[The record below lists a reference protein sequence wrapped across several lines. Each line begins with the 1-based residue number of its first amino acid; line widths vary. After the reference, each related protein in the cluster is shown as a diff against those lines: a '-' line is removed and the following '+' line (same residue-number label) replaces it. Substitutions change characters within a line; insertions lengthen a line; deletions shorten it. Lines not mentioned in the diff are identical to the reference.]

1 MGWDRT
7 FCSVAAVAVGTHLA
21 EVSMEH
27 SPAWGAVAS
36 SGFHGADCLAAALTP
51 CTALSPLRWNRGSG
65 AVSGG
70 VPCGWV
76 RVSRTLLASRW
87 DPALLCTE
95 RFDFSV
101 VLSTPF
107 WVCGRS

>member
-36 SGFHGADCLAAALTP
+36 DGFHGADCLAAALTP
-51 CTALSPLRWNRGSG
+51 CTALSSLRWNRGSG
-65 AVSGG
+65 AVWRSPMWMDKGK
-70 VPCGWV
+70 PC
-76 RVSRTLLASRW
+76 
-87 DPALLCTE
+87 PA
-95 RFDFSV
+95 
-101 VLSTPF
+101 
-107 WVCGRS
+107 GI